1 MVDSVRGARPQPAG
15 RRLSSLFT
23 RRQLCE
29 HAIECL
35 QVHAIETSELGG
47 RLTKF
52 LEQFRSRRAAF
63 PGEHDQLD
71 PPVLWNRAWRGRRGD
86 RRLRFLHACVRS
98 VQMELVTDLTLV
110 LVAALAG
117 GFLAQRLAQPL
128 IVGYIVAGIVVG
140 PFTGGLTVVNVHDIE
155 QLAEI
160 GVALLL
166 FSLGLEVSFRELAPV
181 RAVAL
186 GGGTIQIVLTIAM
199 GVGLALMLGWS
210 WRPALWFGSLIALS
224 STMVV
229 LKTIQAQGRLGT
241 LSSRVMLGIL
251 VVQDLAVVPLMI
263 ILPELG
269 NPTGGAVRVI
279 AA

>member
-1 MVDSVRGARPQPAG
+1 VD
-15 RRLSSLFT
+15 
-23 RRQLCE
+23 
-29 HAIECL
+29 
-35 QVHAIETSELGG
+35 
-47 RLTKF
+47 
-52 LEQFRSRRAAF
+52 
-63 PGEHDQLD
+63 
-71 PPVLWNRAWRGRRGD
+71 
-86 RRLRFLHACVRS
+86 
-98 VQMELVTDLTLV
+98 
-110 LVAALAG
+110 
-117 GFLAQRLAQPL
+117 
-128 IVGYIVAGIVVG
+128 GIHG
-140 PFTGGLTVVNVHDIE
+140 IE

-166 FSLGLEVSFRELAPV
+166 FSLGVEMSFRELTPV
-181 RAVAL
+181 RTVAI

-210 WRPALWFGSLIALS
+210 WPPALWFGSLIALS

-269 NPTGGAVRVI
+269 NPAGGAVRVI
-279 AA
+279 VATIRSLVLLAAIVLVSTRVVPRLMSAVARWNSRELFLLSTTAVALGIGYATWWFGLSLALGAFVAGLVINESEYAHQALSDVIPLRDLFGTLFFVSVGMLLDPALVWQHLGTLSVVVIAV